1 MEQHFIRSFVFEKI
15 KFEKFLSTSKSFR
28 LDTNALST
36 TDYLTRENEKLME

>member
-36 TDYLTRENEKLME
+36 GYLTRENEKLME